1 MIYEK
6 PPNDQLKSFSIIRKA
21 VADIDESMLKLAKSI
36 LLFYIFILSIY
47 TLEPKFWYSMK
58 KKTEV
63 H

>member
-47 TLEPKFWYSMK
+47 TLEPKF
-58 KKTEV
+58 
-63 H
+63 